1 MISDAGVLII
11 SSATNEDSLLPT
23 SPRRDKMD
31 GSGNVGNVKFPIFCI
46 PGVKKVNIGF
56 AAKYAIWKHLD
67 SSSFKIIA
75 KVAS

>member
-23 SPRRDKMD
+23 SPRRDKMGIQKCGD
-31 GSGNVGNVKFPIFCI
+31 VTFSHFGV
-46 PGVKKVNIGF
+46 PGVKKVDIGL

>member
-23 SPRRDKMD
+23 SPRRDKVG
-31 GSGNVGNVKFPIFCI
+31 GSKNVENVKFSNFWI
-46 PGVKKVNIGF
+46 PGVKKVDIDF
-56 AAKYAIWKHLD
+56 PAEYAIWKHLD